1 MNIANII
8 VTTFIVYY
16 IRFFLEI
23 LSPTK
28 RLSIQDKN
36 KRLEELRD
44 IPNKTLQQQ
53 KEFVGLKYPTQN
65 VKKKFGVSRILKF
78 IMVLLVYASLFYGVM
93 SLLTLMGV
101 SFKLWQAII
110 IIFIV
115 PILINFILRKFG
127 IQKDDITVYFRT
139 KRTKKNV

>member
-1 MNIANII
+1 
-8 VTTFIVYY
+8 VYY

-28 RLSIQDKN
+28 RLTIQDKN

-53 KEFVGLKYPTQN
+53 KEFVGLKYPSQN

-127 IQKDDITVYFRT
+127 IQKDDITVYFR
-139 KRTKKNV
+139 RRKNDSID

>member
-8 VTTFIVYY
+8 ITTFIVYY

-28 RLSIQDKN
+28 RLTIQDKN

-53 KEFVGLKYPTQN
+53 KEFVGLKYPSQN

-139 KRTKKNV
+139 RKK

>member
-28 RLSIQDKN
+28 RLTIQDKN

-44 IPNKTLQQQ
+44 IPNKTLRQQ
-53 KEFVGLKYPTQN
+53 KEFVGLKYPSQN

-139 KRTKKNV
+139 RKK